1 MENIA
6 YGVNISS
13 ESFVWMRYTIKY
25 EIFCIDNN
33 SVSLGQWIRRE
44 NTIQDR
50 NNRQDKQTQKHFSS

>member
-25 EIFCIDNN
+25 EIFSIDNN
-33 SVSLGQWIRRE
+33 SVSLGQWMRRE